1 MLFLLLLFVEM
12 YSGEEGLKAT
22 FQFLNFIG
30 WSPDP
35 SQVNHKVNGQAVHFL
50 SMAIAN
56 GHSQQNKVCS
66 FSQGCL
72 FGRIYIIF
80 RGGF

>member
-35 SQVNHKVNGQAVHFL
+35 SQVNHCQRASCSFFF
-50 SMAIAN
+50 N

>member
-1 MLFLLLLFVEM
+1 MLLLLLLFVEM

-35 SQVNHKVNGQAVHFL
+35 SQVNPCQGQRASCSF
-50 SMAIAN
+50 SFN
-56 GHSQQNKVCS
+56 GHSQQKKVCS
-66 FSQGCL
+66 FSQWCL